1 TVEPTTDI
9 STAAKERNRTKETE
23 RVIRT
28 AKGSKGSVRTK
39 ETTVSPANAT
49 TAKKSAKESA
59 DYPTAKKS
67 VRSAHRVDTRRSVR
81 TKQMERVG
89 QCTVNNGIA
98 KDAVPPTTY
107 ATKRNVKS
115 K

>member
-1 TVEPTTDI
+1 M
-9 STAAKERNRTKETE
+9 
-23 RVIRT
+23 RT

-39 ETTVSPANAT
+39 E
-49 TAKKSAKESA
+49 SA

-67 VRSAHRVDTRRSVR
+67 VQSAHRVDTRRSVR
-81 TKQMERVG
+81 TKRKMERVG

-107 ATKRNVKS
+107 ATKRSVKS
-115 K
+115 KGKG